1 MPKPSAPRPPE
12 PNPKEV
18 FAMNDSVTQRSD
30 TSGSALAALLLSW
43 LAVGVPLAWG
53 VFATLQKALALFG

>member
-1 MPKPSAPRPPE
+1 
-12 PNPKEV
+12 
-18 FAMNDSVTQRSD
+18 MNDSVTQRSD